1 MRRPANLAS
10 LPAPADRAI
19 EYASLFQPV
28 PSTPAVPM
36 LMFVEA
42 TVRSLITL
50 AVTAD
55 GLTVV
60 GVEHVGA
67 TMTYCWRPVRSAMR

>member
-19 EYASLFQPV
+19 ECASLFEPV
-28 PSTPAVPM
+28 LGTPAVPKP
-36 LMFVEA
+36 MFVEA
-42 TVRSLITL
+42 TVPSLITL
-50 AVTAD
+50 AMTAD

-60 GVEHVGA
+60 AVEHVDA
-67 TMTYCWRPVRSAMR
+67 TMMYCWQPVRSAMR